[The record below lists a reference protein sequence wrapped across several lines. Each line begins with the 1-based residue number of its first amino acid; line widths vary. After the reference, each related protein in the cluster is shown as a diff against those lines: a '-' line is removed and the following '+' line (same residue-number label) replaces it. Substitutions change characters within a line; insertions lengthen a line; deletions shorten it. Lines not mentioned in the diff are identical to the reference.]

1 VDRNRLRFLFL
12 NVGHFLDH
20 LFLLVFATAALHLT
34 LEWDMSYAELI
45 PYATPAFVAFGI
57 GAIPAG
63 WLADKW
69 SREGM
74 LVVFFVGIGA
84 SSIIASGADTPLQM
98 SICLTLIGMFAAIYH
113 PVGLAMVVHGLD
125 KTGVPLAI
133 NGIFGNMGVASA
145 ALLTGFLVD
154 VSSWRNAFIAPGVV
168 SIVIGLLYLWFVRSG
183 RANGTA
189 KPAGTAAAAPAL
201 GMPRA
206 ALLRIFAII
215 LFTTALGGLVFQSTT
230 FALPKVLD
238 ERLTDIAGTATLIG
252 WYAFVVFSV
261 AAFAQ
266 LAVGYLV
273 DNYSVRTVFASVA
286 ALQSIFFFIMIGL
299 TGVTALLIAI
309 AFMLV
314 VFGQIPINDVL
325 VGRIARSE
333 WRSRAYA
340 LRYIVT
346 FTVSASAVP
355 MIAWIH
361 GAWGFDT
368 LFRILAFAA
377 LAIFLATLCLPGGNK
392 SIAAPAT

>member
-1 VDRNRLRFLFL
+1 
-12 NVGHFLDH
+12 
-20 LFLLVFATAALHLT
+20 
-34 LEWDMSYAELI
+34 
-45 PYATPAFVAFGI
+45 
-57 GAIPAG
+57 G
-63 WLADKW
+63 W
-69 SREGM
+69 
-74 LVVFFVGIGA
+74 
-84 SSIIASGADTPLQM
+84 
-98 SICLTLIGMFAAIYH
+98 
-113 PVGLAMVVHGLD
+113 D